1 MVLPLHLF
9 CNAYNC
15 NTYADDTNL
24 FVSAK
29 TMNELESKA
38 NSLLLNLDSWLKANK
53 LHLNIDK
60 TCYSV
65 FSPNKIPVPTVTIK
79 INDIKITCVKECK
92 YLGVIINDE
101 LKWVYTSEIKKV
113 TGYIIQNAL

>member
-1 MVLPLHLF
+1 MYSDENMQTSSSYHF
-9 CNAYNC
+9 
-15 NTYADDTNL
+15 DDTNL

-38 NSLLLNLDSWLKANK
+38 YSYLLNLDNWLKVNK

-79 INDIKITCVKECK
+79 INDTKIKRVKE
-92 YLGVIINDE
+92 LSLIHI
-101 LKWVYTSEIKKV
+101 SEP
-113 TGYIIQNAL
+113 TRPY